1 MTHRETYRDVMA
13 ITRLSKLLLVP
24 ATLAAGFLV
33 LSGCGSTSSS
43 SDAAGSSS
51 AATVALGGTSWV
63 LESYAGADGA
73 AVPAGATAEV
83 GTLVFAAD
91 GTFSGSTGCNRFT
104 GTYTQDGS
112 ALTMKPGPMTMRAC
126 QESVAAQEA
135 AIVAALPSVTSFTAD
150 TTLVLQDASGAAL
163 LTYAPGLSGLAG
175 TSWQA
180 TGINNGKEAVV
191 SQAGTEKATAAFGDD
206 GTISGSGGCNTYSGS
221 FTTSGTD
228 AITIGAIAATAMA
241 CPEPAMEIEQM
252 YFAALANA
260 ATYQIEG
267 NTLTLRDAGG
277 ATQVTMAL
285 VP

>member
-1 MTHRETYRDVMA
+1 MA
-13 ITRLSKLLLVP
+13 ISRLSKILLVP
-24 ATLAAGFLV
+24 AALAAGVLV
-33 LSGCGSTSSS
+33 LNGCGSTSSS
-43 SDAAGSSS
+43 TDSAGSTS
-51 AATVALGGTSWV
+51 ATAVELGGTSWV
-63 LESYAGADGA
+63 LASYADSDGA
-73 AVPAGATAEV
+73 AVPADATAEV
-83 GTLVFAAD
+83 GTLLFAAD

-104 GTYTQDGS
+104 GSYTQDGS
-112 ALTMKPGPMTMRAC
+112 ALTLESGPMTKRAC
-126 QESVAAQEA
+126 QEGVAAQEA

-150 TTLVLQDASGAAL
+150 TDLVLLDASGAAL

-191 SQAGTEKATAAFGDD
+191 SQAGTEKVTAAFGDD

-228 AITIGAIAATAMA
+228 GIAIGAIAATAMA

-252 YFAALANA
+252 YFTALANA

-267 NTLTLRDAGG
+267 NTLTLRDANG
-277 ATQVTMAL
+277 ATQVAFAL
-285 VP
+285 AP